1 MTLPKR
7 QNLNDLYDKFA
18 EKYPQYIGTNKKQL
32 PKAVYPGNIA
42 TLINAKNSINQLRII
57 EPERSILFGTV
68 TADTSIA
75 IQKNYRNARMQNRH
89 STRQYTWFFWKW
101 LVALESYANGLNS
114 MTWQA
119 SDGYQVN
126 SPLRSDEI
134 LGKLHINS
142 KAEERLTE
150 IYKIIVKDGRKFM
163 DRSWLN
169 QNHMSSYFLMC
180 VWLDD
185 GSLYHTYQGCICL
198 DFSTKPEQETF
209 CEYLKD
215 AWDINAYVQTTG
227 EFMADGRERFRIF
240 IADQA
245 SLLKLP
251 SRVRL
256 VAPLVPVE
264 EMLYKVFFVP
274 KNNPELLQR
283 WASELKGLVQPE
295 FRSYVENFY
304 EQVRG
309 LDP

>member
-1 MTLPKR
+1 MTLPKK

-18 EKYPQYIGTNKKQL
+18 AKYPYYAGPNKKQL
-32 PKAVYPGNIA
+32 PKAVYPVNIA
-42 TLINAKNSINQLRII
+42 TLINPGDSMSQLPIG

-68 TADTSIA
+68 TADTSIG

-101 LVALESYANGLNS
+101 LVALKSFANGLNS

-126 SPLRSDEI
+126 APLRDGEF

-142 KAEERLTE
+142 KAEVRLTE
-150 IYKIIVKDGRKFM
+150 VYKIIAKDGRKFM
-163 DRSWLN
+163 DRSWL
-169 QNHMSSYFLMC
+169 NHMSSYFLMC

-185 GSLYHTYQGCICL
+185 GSLYHSYQGCICL
-198 DFSTKPEQETF
+198 DFSTQHEQGTF
-209 CEYLKD
+209 CEYLRD
-215 AWDINAYVQTTG
+215 AWDIKAYVQTTG

-240 IADQA
+240 IADQD
-245 SLLKLP
+245 SLLKLL
-251 SRVRL
+251 RL

-274 KNNPELLQR
+274 KHTTPPELLQR

-304 EQVRG
+304 EQVINGR
-309 LDP
+309 